1 MPCSSPREDVP
12 RCVGATGSPAPAP
25 SGELTDAR
33 ARRCPRRG
41 QGANST
47 SRIGTPPQ
55 SLAMGLF
62 ERGAELPALSHPPGI
77 AAVAPGTREVGP
89 RAREVVPGARA
100 FVPVGRA
107 LVPAGRA
114 LVPVSQALVPVA
126 RGAGSLARGAGSL
139 ARGAGSLAR
148 GAGPRESGAAPRESG
163 AAPRASETA
172 PRASGAAPRA
182 SETAPRASETAPR
195 VAAVVSRTISPSF
208 RDRGPRTGV
217 GNGARRA
224 PTDGSRAH
232 ARTPRRASEVPG
244 PLPKAPGGSAGRWRL
259 PGATPTEDVA
269 ESGPP

>member
-1 MPCSSPREDVP
+1 MP

-47 SRIGTPPQ
+47 SRIGTPPR

-107 LVPAGRA
+107 LVP
-114 LVPVSQALVPVA
+114 VSRALVPVA

-163 AAPRASETA
+163 AAPRAS
-172 PRASGAAPRA
+172 GA
-182 SETAPRASETAPR
+182 APRASETAPR

-232 ARTPRRASEVPG
+232 SRTPRRASEVPG